1 MIVVADTSPI
11 RYLVLIEQID
21 LLPILFDR
29 VIIPP
34 AVYGELKSLG
44 APIVVRKWIAHP
56 PTWLTVET
64 LQNPSID
71 YVGLDRL
78 HRGESEAIFLALQF
92 NANLIILDEK
102 AARRIAVDRGLKV
115 TGLLGI
121 IEIAARQNLID
132 VPAIVQRLQDTNF
145 RIAPRLLQSLL
156 ERYSRPIDL
165 NKADQ

>member
-34 AVYGELKSLG
+34 AVDDELKSLG
-44 APIVVRKWIAHP
+44 APIVARKWLAHP

-78 HRGESEAIFLALQF
+78 HSRRKSGS
-92 NANLIILDEK
+92 ANRCRSRFEGD
-102 AARRIAVDRGLKV
+102 RITRNYRDSG
-115 TGLLGI
+115 
-121 IEIAARQNLID
+121 
-132 VPAIVQRLQDTNF
+132 
-145 RIAPRLLQSLL
+145 
-156 ERYSRPIDL
+156 
-165 NKADQ
+165 